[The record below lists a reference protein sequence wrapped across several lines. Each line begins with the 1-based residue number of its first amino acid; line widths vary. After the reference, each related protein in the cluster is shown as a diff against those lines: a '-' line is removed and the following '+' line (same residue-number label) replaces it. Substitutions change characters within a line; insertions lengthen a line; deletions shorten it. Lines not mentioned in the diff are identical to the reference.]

1 MCTMTNKKE
10 LLVAALENGTVID
23 HIPSEHLFE
32 VVSLLGL
39 ENSDNSITI
48 GFNLESKKLGK
59 KGIIKIADRYF
70 HKEEIDRIALV
81 APNVILS
88 MIRNFQVVEKI
99 CVELPADLVNIA
111 KCPNPKCI
119 TNNEPMKTHF
129 KVVNKEDGIV
139 KCLYCERVFEK
150 ENLIIR

>member
-1 MCTMTNKKE
+1 M
-10 LLVAALENGTVID
+10 
-23 HIPSEHLFE
+23 
-32 VVSLLGL
+32 GL

-88 MIRNFQVVEKI
+88 MIRNFRVVEKI

-139 KCLYCERVFEK
+139 KCPYCERVSEK

>member
-1 MCTMTNKKE
+1 MCKMTLKKE

-39 ENSDNSITI
+39 ENASNSITI
-48 GFNLESKKLGK
+48 GYNLESKKLGK
-59 KGIIKIADRYF
+59 KGIIKISDRYF

-88 MIRNFQVVEKI
+88 MIRNYHVCEKI
-99 CVELPADLVNIA
+99 CVELPDELVEIA

-129 KVVNKEDGIV
+129 KVVNKEEGVV